1 MTRAG
6 EKLHAGERR
15 EPTFGR
21 RALYGAGITLTAL
34 AVAIAIAGFFL

>member
-6 EKLHAGERR
+6 EKLYGSEPR

-21 RALYGAGITLTAL
+21 RALHGALITLVGL
-34 AVAIAIAGFFL
+34 AVAVPIFGLFS

>member
-6 EKLHAGERR
+6 EKLYASENR

-21 RALYGAGITLTAL
+21 RALYGALITLMGL
-34 AVAIAIAGFFL
+34 AVAVSIFGFFS

>member
-6 EKLHAGERR
+6 EKLYASERR

-21 RALYGAGITLTAL
+21 RAFYGALMTLTAL
-34 AVAIAIAGFFL
+34 AVAIAIAGFFF